1 MESISISE
9 YKELKETI
17 KKKKSKFGNKKVE
30 RDGHK
35 FDSDFESQRYWYLKM
50 LERAGKIKDLELQP
64 KYELQP
70 SFKKDGK
77 TILAIYYKA
86 DFSYH
91 SVETNKMVIEDT
103 KGFKTKEYLIKK
115 KMFEYKYPD
124 LTIVEI
130 EREKHER

>member
-17 KKKKSKFGNKKVE
+17 KKKKPKFGNKKVE

-50 LERAGKIKDLELQP
+50 LERAGKIKDLKLQP

-70 SFKKDGK
+70 SFKKTLMLSGR
-77 TILAIYYKA
+77 I
-86 DFSYH
+86 
-91 SVETNKMVIEDT
+91 
-103 KGFKTKEYLIKK
+103 
-115 KMFEYKYPD
+115 
-124 LTIVEI
+124 
-130 EREKHER
+130 